1 MLYWYIDMNPFLL
14 TMGIMPAIAVFLG
27 ISAIAL
33 KKKYIAIVIS
43 FLLPLVFITT
53 NRETFIANLDAW
65 LFWGVLYGAIT
76 YGTGKLIA
84 YVKKEIKD

>member
-1 MLYWYIDMNPFLL
+1 MLYRYIDMNPFLL

-27 ISAIAL
+27 ISAIVL

-76 YGTGKLIA
+76 FGTEKLIV
-84 YVKKEIKD
+84 YVRKK

>member
-1 MLYWYIDMNPFLL
+1 MLYRYIDMNPFLL

-27 ISAIAL
+27 ISAIVL

-43 FLLPLVFITT
+43 FLLPLVFLTT

-65 LFWGVLYGAIT
+65 LLWGVLYGAIT
-76 YGTGKLIA
+76 YGTEKLLA
-84 YVKKEIKD
+84 YVRNK